1 MTGKSKIEVDQKG
14 EKIEMLPAAEANT
27 GVCLVSSALSGYVIL
42 SQGLY
47 PSACPSLD
55 LGGGGAEDAGLPT
68 LTFWSCPTPQDL
80 A

>member
-27 GVCLVSSALSGYVIL
+27 GVRPVSSALSGCVIL

-47 PSACPSLD
+47 TSACPSLD
-55 LGGGGAEDAGLPT
+55 LWGRGEEKLDCQL
-68 LTFWSCPTPQDL
+68 
-80 A
+80 